1 MAPEGPDMLPMQSTS
16 ESDEVAYQ
24 AGYSRTLR
32 EVDWVRMRGW
42 IPTERQLVQA
52 LMQAMRVYTAARSGK
67 PIGGQRPAW
76 LHGRAD
82 ALRELLRQGI
92 GSRPDEE

>member
-1 MAPEGPDMLPMQSTS
+1 MELDGSDILSMRT
-16 ESDEVAYQ
+16 ESDEAAYQ
-24 AGYSRTLR
+24 AGYSRTMR
-32 EVDWVRMRGW
+32 EVEWVRMRGW

-82 ALRELLRQGI
+82 ALRELLRQGV
-92 GSRPDEE
+92 GLGPDEE

>member
-1 MAPEGPDMLPMQSTS
+1 MELDGSEILPTRT
-16 ESDEVAYQ
+16 ESDEAAYQ
-24 AGYSRTLR
+24 AGYSRTMR
-32 EVDWVRMRGW
+32 EVEWVRMRGW

-82 ALRELLRQGI
+82 ALRELLRQGV
-92 GSRPDEE
+92 GLQPDEQ

>member
-1 MAPEGPDMLPMQSTS
+1 MGLDGSDILPARS
-16 ESDEVAYQ
+16 ESDEAAYQ
-24 AGYSRTLR
+24 AGYWRTMR
-32 EVDWVRMRGW
+32 EVEWVRMRGW

-82 ALRELLRQGI
+82 ALRELIRQGA
-92 GSRPDEE
+92 SLRPDEQ

>member
-1 MAPEGPDMLPMQSTS
+1 VELDGSDILSAQS
-16 ESDEVAYQ
+16 ESDKAAYE
-24 AGYSRTLR
+24 AGYLRTMR
-32 EVDWVRMRGW
+32 EVEWVRMRGW

-82 ALRELLRQGI
+82 ALRELLRQGV
-92 GSRPDEE
+92 SLRPDED

>member
-1 MAPEGPDMLPMQSTS
+1 MGLDGSDILPVRS
-16 ESDEVAYQ
+16 ESDEAAYQ
-24 AGYSRTLR
+24 AGYWRTMR
-32 EVDWVRMRGW
+32 EVEWVRMRGW

-76 LHGRAD
+76 VHGRAD
-82 ALRELLRQGI
+82 ALRELIRQGASF
-92 GSRPDEE
+92 GPDEQ